1 MKRGDLVTVVLP
13 VAYGKP
19 RPAVVIQSDAFEDL
33 ASVTFL
39 PLSSD
44 VLPART
50 FRVTIDAT
58 EENGLRVRSQILAD
72 KCSTLPIARIGPA
85 FGRLAAEDMARVDL
99 AIAGFLG
106 LA

>member
-1 MKRGDLVTVVLP
+1 MKRGDLITVALP
-13 VAYGKP
+13 GAYGKP
-19 RPAVVIQSDAFEDL
+19 RPAVVIQSNAYENL

-44 VLPART
+44 ILPTRA
-50 FRVTIDAT
+50 FRVVIEPTDD
-58 EENGLRVRSQILAD
+58 NRLRVQSQVLAD
-72 KCSTLPIARIGPA
+72 KCSTLPTGKVGPC
-85 FGRLAAEDMARVDL
+85 FGRLADADMGRVDV